1 MRVEMMEYAR
11 ESGVILSIEL
21 LFIHYSSHAITRRPL
36 ANTSARAG
44 IRLYDPPGPP
54 PGARWPQPNN
64 GDNDWSAQPSL
75 PTTKPLERFSVAH
88 GRWDDDRRGSI

>member
-36 ANTSARAG
+36 ANTDSARAG
-44 IRLYDPPGPP
+44 IRLYDPPTPT
-54 PGARWPQPNN
+54 RWP
-64 GDNDWSAQPSL
+64 
-75 PTTKPLERFSVAH
+75 
-88 GRWDDDRRGSI
+88 

>member
-36 ANTSARAG
+36 ANTSVKLVKIPDTVRYG
-44 IRLYDPPGPP
+44 TVLNTVRY
-54 PGARWPQPNN
+54 
-64 GDNDWSAQPSL
+64 
-75 PTTKPLERFSVAH
+75 
-88 GRWDDDRRGSI
+88 

>member
-21 LFIHYSSHAITRRPL
+21 LFIYYSSHAITRRPL

-44 IRLYDPPGPP
+44 ILLYDPPLPT
-54 PGARWPQPNN
+54 RWPQPNN

-88 GRWDDDRRGSI
+88 GRWDDDRRGSR